1 MSIKESIQKNIRE
14 NVAAVKG
21 ITKDDV
27 KSFCKNNWV
36 PLLRIGV
43 FCAVSVLAS
52 DNSVFA
58 NSVGGNTASE
68 GATGISPLDKPLQT
82 IHTALTGPIP
92 KIVTGVCVAMG
103 GMSWAMGW
111 EQQIMNRC
119 VKGAGGGAIALGVGK
134 FMENMFGTTI
144 SGTLF

>member
-43 FCAVSVLAS
+43 VCAVSVLAS

-111 EQQIMNRC
+111 EQQIMMRC

-134 FMENMFGTTI
+134 FMENMFGNGVNG
-144 SGTLF
+144 SMF